1 MLHCLHYWL
10 NSKLKLKVKHPHL
23 FPPNAERIQNVLP
36 LVLPGTSQELRPR
49 DVPCTQALA
58 VRHRE
63 IRGMPLAEC
72 RDISDGG
79 PLQKILNVAD
89 AKVAADSPQRIDSGN
104 SSAHCIAV
112 QVNWVARM
120 AWPNNVSLLRGRGDF
135 VTNLLI
141 H

>member
-1 MLHCLHYWL
+1 MTNNLGL
-10 NSKLKLKVKHPHL
+10 NQSKSLEMIITAP
-23 FPPNAERIQNVLP
+23 
-36 LVLPGTSQELRPR
+36 
-49 DVPCTQALA
+49 PCTQALA

-104 SSAHCIAV
+104 SSAHCIVV
-112 QVNWVARM
+112 QVNWVACIAYRTM
-120 AWPNNVSLLRGRGDF
+120 CHYSEEEVILSP
-135 VTNLLI
+135 I
-141 H
+141 Y